1 MMRNQAELWEVE
13 REIPPEFTESEITPR
28 RLQRSS
34 GWAPLNLR
42 DLWDHRELLFF
53 FVWSDLKLRYKQ
65 TVLGASW
72 AILQPLMTMIIFSVF
87 FGRLARLPADGVP
100 YPIFAYTAL
109 VPWTYFANSMN
120 LSSASLIRYER
131 VITKVYFPRLIV
143 PLAAVLAGLVD
154 LSAAFLLL
162 IGMLIYYDFVP
173 TIAILT
179 LPLYVLLA
187 ATTAFAVS
195 LWLSALNV
203 QYRDVRYTLIF
214 MTQLWLFTTPIVYS
228 TSLVPERWRPLYGLN
243 PMAGVVEGFRWSL
256 LGTSHGPGPM
266 LIASVSMIVL
276 LLIGGLFYFRRM
288 ERTFAD
294 VV

>member
-1 MMRNQAELWEVE
+1 MRNQAGAWEAE
-13 REIPPEFTESEITPR
+13 RPTPNDIPQSGFAPR

-34 GWAPLNLR
+34 GWVPLNLR
-42 DLWDHRELLFF
+42 DLWEHRELLYF

-72 AILQPLMTMIIFSVF
+72 AILQPLMTMIIFSIF
-87 FGRLARLPADGVP
+87 FGKLARLPADGVP

-154 LSAAFLLL
+154 LGAAFLLL
-162 IGMLIYYDFVP
+162 IGMLIFYGFVP
-173 TIAILT
+173 TVAILA

-203 QYRDVRYTLIF
+203 QYRDVRYTLVFI
-214 MTQLWLFTTPIVYS
+214 TQLWLFMTPIVYS
-228 TSLVPERWRPLYGLN
+228 TTMVPERWRPLYGLN

-266 LIASVSMIVL
+266 LFVSVAMVVL
-276 LLIGGLFYFRRM
+276 LLVGGLFYFRRM

>member
-1 MMRNQAELWEVE
+1 MTDHSATWMSGADEDRGVWA
-13 REIPPEFTESEITPR
+13 SSITPTR
-28 RLQRSS
+28 IQRSN
-34 GWAPLNLR
+34 GWVPLNLR
-42 DLWDHRELLFF
+42 DLWEHRELLYF

-65 TVLGASW
+65 TALGASW
-72 AILQPLMTMIIFSVF
+72 AILQPLMTMIIFSIF
-87 FGRLARLPADGVP
+87 FGRLARLPTDGIP

-109 VPWTYFANSMN
+109 VPWTYFANAMN
-120 LSSASLIRYER
+120 QSSASLIRYER

-143 PLAAVLAGLVD
+143 PLSAVLAGLVD
-154 LSAAFLLL
+154 LAAAFVLL
-162 IGMLIYYDFVP
+162 IGMLFYFGFVP
-173 TIAILT
+173 TAAVIA
-179 LPLYVLLA
+179 LPLFVMLA
-187 ATTAFAVS
+187 AATAFAVS

-214 MTQLWLFTTPIVYS
+214 LTQLWLFMTPIVYS

-256 LGTSHGPGPM
+256 LGSSHGPGPM
-266 LIASVSMIVL
+266 LGASVAMVVVL
-276 LLIGGLFYFRRM
+276 LISGLYYFRRM